1 MRTNRLALLPALLAT
16 LLLASPLHAAPGI
29 DDARA
34 LTGVEEAKG
43 VFFFDFDDPQKLA
56 TYLQIVENSHAG
68 FERQGVDPDLVM
80 IFIGPTVKYL
90 TTDPAPAIADNHA
103 ATMMEIEQN
112 VADLAELGVR
122 LEVCAVATEVFGVD
136 NATLM
141 PGLHLT
147 ADGFVALI
155 GYQEQGYRLVPLF

>member
-1 MRTNRLALLPALLAT
+1 MRRFSFSLLFLALLAMAQPIA
-16 LLLASPLHAAPGI
+16 AAPAI
-29 DDARA
+29 NDARA
-34 LTGVEEAKG
+34 LSGVENAKG

-90 TTDPAPAIADNHA
+90 TTDPAPAIARDHPA
-103 ATMMEIEQN
+103 KMMEIEQN
-112 VADLAELGVR
+112 ISDLAELGVR
-122 LEVCAVATEVFGVD
+122 LEVCAVATDVFGVD
-136 NATLM
+136 NDTLM

-155 GYQEQGYRLVPLF
+155 GYQEQGYNLVPLF